1 VVTFRVRHETE
12 YRYASSVSASY
23 GQAHLL
29 LRDTDSQQCRS
40 CTLDITPRPDTQRT
54 RTDFFGNRAVY
65 FSVST
70 AHTVLRVV
78 STSDVDVATR
88 PAPSGPA
95 AGVAWEDVVERIA
108 APTTEADLDARAF
121 VFDSPRV
128 PSSPTFRAYAAEVF
142 TPGRAVVDAVAAL
155 SHRIHTEFRFDAEAT
170 DVSTPVSEAFDR
182 RVGVCQDFSHVA
194 VACLRSLGLPAR
206 YVSGYLETVPPPG
219 RARLVGADVSH
230 AWVSVYLPDLGW
242 CDIDPTNDQWVED
255 RYVVTAWGRDYG
267 DIPPLKGVIF
277 TESAKSKLT
286 VKVDVTRV

>member
-108 APTTEADLDARAF
+108 APTTK
-121 VFDSPRV
+121 
-128 PSSPTFRAYAAEVF
+128 PTS
-142 TPGRAVVDAVAAL
+142 TPGPSCSTRPEGAVLTDVSCVCRRGVHARPGMVDAVAAL

-170 DVSTPVSEAFDR
+170 DVSTPVSEAFER